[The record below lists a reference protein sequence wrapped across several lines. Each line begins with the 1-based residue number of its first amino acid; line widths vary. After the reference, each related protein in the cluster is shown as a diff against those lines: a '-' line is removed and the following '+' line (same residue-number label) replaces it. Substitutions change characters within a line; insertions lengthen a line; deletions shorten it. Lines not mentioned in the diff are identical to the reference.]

1 MALMYAVLYY
11 MLGCAVVG
19 AIGMAIANRKAD
31 APTSRQ
37 RWLKYFVYI
46 IITAVVVTAIYFDY
60 LWIATSLIL
69 LAGWYEIIKAL
80 VNSGKKQ
87 ILFKIGSFL
96 IYAIIGTGFLIFSF
110 ELDSYFQLAVYLQV
124 LMFDAFSQITGQ
136 IFGKTRL
143 VPKISPAKTVEGAF
157 GGFVVCIITSL
168 AVGDMLGLDSTFTF
182 WMGAITAV
190 SALSGD
196 LLASWFKRKMN
207 IKDYSR
213 LLPGQGGVLDRFD
226 SFIAAGFV
234 YFSLAAIA
242 GIFFPLNP
250 AP

>member
-1 MALMYAVLYY
+1 MIAVLYY
-11 MLGCAVVG
+11 MLGCAVAG
-19 AIGMAIANRKAD
+19 AIGMALANRKVD
-31 APTSRQ
+31 THTSRQ

-60 LWIATSLIL
+60 LWMVAILVL

-80 VNSGKKQ
+80 VNWGKKR

-96 IYAIIGTGFLIFSF
+96 IYAILGTGFLIFSF
-110 ELDSYFQLAVYLQV
+110 ELDSYFQLAIYLQV
-124 LMFDAFSQITGQ
+124 LMFDAFSQIAGQ
-136 IFGKTRL
+136 IFGQTRL
-143 VPKISPAKTVEGAF
+143 VPKISPAKTIEGAI
-157 GGFVVCIITSL
+157 GGFIVCIITAL
-168 AVGDMLGLDSTFTF
+168 AVRDVLGLNS
-182 WMGAITAV
+182 AITLLIGVITAI

-196 LLASWFKRKMN
+196 LLASWFKRKTN
-207 IKDYSR
+207 IKDYSS

-234 YFSLAAIA
+234 YFSLIA
-242 GIFFPLNP
+242 LEHIFFPLNP

>member
-1 MALMYAVLYY
+1 MYAVLYY
-11 MLGCAVVG
+11 MLGCAVAG

-46 IITAVVVTAIYFDY
+46 IIAAVVATAIYFDY
-60 LWIATSLIL
+60 LWIVCSIIL
-69 LAGWYEIIKAL
+69 PAGLYEIVKAL
-80 VNSGKKQ
+80 TNSPGKNA
-87 ILFKIGSFL
+87 LFKIKSIL
-96 IYAIIGTGFLIFSF
+96 IYAIIGLGFLVFSF
-110 ELDSYFQLAVYLQV
+110 NYDHGFQLSVYLQV

-136 IFGKTRL
+136 IFGKRKL
-143 VPKISPAKTVEGAF
+143 VQKISPAKTVEGSI
-157 GGFVVCIITSL
+157 GGFIACFITTLAVLDIMDVSPYLAILSGIIT
-168 AVGDMLGLDSTFTF
+168 AF
-182 WMGAITAV
+182 

-226 SFIAAGFV
+226 SFIAVGFV
-234 YFSLAAIA
+234 YFGIWQIA
-242 GIFFPLNP
+242 HFILLCSGYI
-250 AP
+250 

>member
-1 MALMYAVLYY
+1 MYAVLYY
-11 MLGCAVVG
+11 MLGCAVAG

-31 APTSRQ
+31 ASTSRQ

-46 IITAVVVTAIYFDY
+46 IITAVVVTTIYLDY
-60 LWIATSLIL
+60 LWIVASLIL

-80 VNSGKKQ
+80 VNSGKKR
-87 ILFKIGSFL
+87 LFKIESLF

-110 ELDSYFQLAVYLQV
+110 ELDYYFQLTIYLQV

-136 IFGKTRL
+136 IFGKTKL
-143 VPKISPAKTVEGAF
+143 VPKISPAKTVEGAI
-157 GGFVVCIITSL
+157 GGFIVCNIT
-168 AVGDMLGLDSTFTF
+168 ARVVGDMLHLADISF
-182 WMGAITAV
+182 MGVISGI

-226 SFIAAGFV
+226 SFIATGFV
-234 YFSLAAIA
+234 YFSLIA
-242 GIFFPLNP
+242 MANLFFPLNP
-250 AP
+250 AL

>member
-1 MALMYAVLYY
+1 MALISAVLYY
-11 MLGCAVVG
+11 MLGCAIVG
-19 AIGMAIANRKAD
+19 AIGMAIANRKVD
-31 APTSRQ
+31 ASTSRQ

-46 IITAVVVTAIYFDY
+46 LITVVVVTAIYFDY
-60 LWIATSLIL
+60 LWIVASLIL
-69 LAGWYEIIKAL
+69 LAGWYEIVKAL
-80 VNSGKKQ
+80 VNSGKKR
-87 ILFKIGSFL
+87 ILFKIVSLF
-96 IYAIIGTGFLIFSF
+96 IYTITGTGFLIFSY

-124 LMFDAFSQITGQ
+124 LMFDAFSQIAGQ
-136 IFGKTRL
+136 LFGKTKL

-157 GGFVVCIITSL
+157 GGFVVCIITAL
-168 AVGDMLGLDSTFTF
+168 AVLDLSSTITF
-182 WMGAITAV
+182 LMGVITAI

-234 YFSLAAIA
+234 YFSLIAIA
-242 GIFFPLNP
+242 EIFFPLNP

>member
-1 MALMYAVLYY
+1 MYAVLYY

-19 AIGMAIANRKAD
+19 AIGMAIANRKVD
-31 APTSRQ
+31 EPTRRQ

-46 IITAVVVTAIYFDY
+46 IITTVVVTAIYFDY
-60 LWIATSLIL
+60 LWAVASLIL
-69 LAGWYEIIKAL
+69 LAGWYEIVKAL
-80 VNSGKKQ
+80 ISSGKKG
-87 ILFKIGSFL
+87 ILFKIESLL
-96 IYAIIGTGFLIFSF
+96 IYAITGTGFLIFSY

-124 LMFDAFSQITGQ
+124 LMFDAFSQIAGQ
-136 IFGKTRL
+136 LFGKTKL

-157 GGFVVCIITSL
+157 GGFVVCIITAL
-168 AVGDMLGLDSTFTF
+168 AVRDMFGLDSTITF
-182 WMGAITAV
+182 LMGVVTAT

-213 LLPGQGGVLDRFD
+213 LLPGQGGALDRFD
-226 SFIAAGFV
+226 SFIATGFV
-234 YFSLAAIA
+234 YFTLIAIESL
-242 GIFFPLNP
+242 FFPLNP